1 MSYLCCVGKVVYFYI
16 EELYKGK
23 SEVSKMCTL
32 SFHCSCGIGLDSW
45 ILPIDLSI
53 LDGSGIKQPLLFIN
67 SFDWQW
73 KRNIQRMMKLTS
85 SSPQA
90 ALITIR

>member
-1 MSYLCCVGKVVYFYI
+1 MHEAWIGITAIVPNVV
-16 EELYKGK
+16 
-23 SEVSKMCTL
+23 
-32 SFHCSCGIGLDSW
+32 SFTSCGVGLDSW

-53 LDGSGIKQPLLFIN
+53 LDESGIKQPLLLVN

-85 SSPQA
+85 SSPQCA
-90 ALITIR
+90 IVTIR